1 MQAGPHNVYLCTDS
15 ISDEHKKWKITSQVQ
30 PHSNSQALDGVLWQV
45 DGSSEYVLAGF
56 KKPRNKITV
65 DLQMTI
71 SSAYVRWR
79 LCGYNE
85 FQQGDTDDDDNK
97 SGDEE

>member
-1 MQAGPHNVYLCTDS
+1 
-15 ISDEHKKWKITSQVQ
+15 
-30 PHSNSQALDGVLWQV
+30 VLWQV
-45 DGSSEYVLAGF
+45 DGSSDPEYVLAEF

>member
-1 MQAGPHNVYLCTDS
+1 MEYH
-15 ISDEHKKWKITSQVQ
+15 ITGATAPKQ
-30 PHSNSQALDGVLWQV
+30 PPFGTWRVLWQV
-45 DGSSEYVLAGF
+45 DGSSEYVLAEF

-65 DLQMTI
+65 GLQMTI
-71 SSAYVRWR
+71 SSAYVRCR

-85 FQQGDTDDDDNK
+85 FQQGDTDDDGNK